1 MFSVVNLH
9 SACFT
14 GTNICKPSPYKIC
27 KKALKVLK
35 KFWIWTPKKGMQ
47 ISDFLICIR
56 TYDIALANPTNTQ
69 ALLWRSAAGL
79 QHGRLSG
86 TGERGL
92 AAGQRKLAPGQ
103 HASHHHLQSWIQ
115 PPPQST
121 LYRTGRTR
129 QRRLKIHKKIQIF
142 NLSIGSLTH

>member
-1 MFSVVNLH
+1 
-9 SACFT
+9 
-14 GTNICKPSPYKIC
+14 
-27 KKALKVLK
+27 
-35 KFWIWTPKKGMQ
+35 MQ
-47 ISDFLICIR
+47 ISDFLICVR
-56 TYDIALANPTNTQ
+56 TYDIALANHTNTQ
-69 ALLWRSAAGL
+69 ALLWWSAAGL

-129 QRRLKIHKKIQIF
+129 QWRLKIHKKFPRFLINRWALLKKDNRLKEKNSFLNIL
-142 NLSIGSLTH
+142 NE